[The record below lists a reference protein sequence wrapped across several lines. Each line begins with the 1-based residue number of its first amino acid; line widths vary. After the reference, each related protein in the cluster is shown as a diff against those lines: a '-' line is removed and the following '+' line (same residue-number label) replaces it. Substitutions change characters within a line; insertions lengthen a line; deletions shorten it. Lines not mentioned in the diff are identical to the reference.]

1 MLQRV
6 KYLRTAVTSVAYAIT
21 LLRRVPRYDVVH
33 AFSPSYWAFLLGP
46 VPALALARLFGSRRR

>member
-1 MLQRV
+1 M

-33 AFSPSYWAFLLGP
+33 AFSPSYWAFLLGS